1 MRVTVGDRPV
11 GETTVLVVE
20 DEVDLADLYVGF
32 LESQYDVRTARTV
45 DDALAE
51 IDESLDAV
59 LLDRRLP
66 DGSGDE
72 VLEAI
77 REDDLDCRVAML
89 TAVEPGFDV
98 IDMGFDLYLTKPAK
112 RDRVREAVA
121 TLETRNEYDEMLQQ
135 AAALASKRALLES
148 WKTSTELA
156 ESDEYDRLLDRLD
169 NVNANLTN
177 VTNEFSPDDYRVMF
191 RDLGET

>member
-1 MRVTVGDRPV
+1 M
-11 GETTVLVVE
+11 LVVE
-20 DEVDLADLYVGF
+20 DEADLADLYVGF
-32 LESQYDVRTARTV
+32 LEPLYDVRAAGTV
-45 DDALAE
+45 EDALAA
-51 IDESLDAV
+51 IDDSLDAV

-77 REDDLDCRVAML
+77 RTDDIDCRVAMV
-89 TAVEPGFDV
+89 TAVEPDFDI

-112 RDRVREAVA
+112 RDQVREAVE
-121 TLETRNEYDEMLQQ
+121 TLETRNEYDEMLRK

-148 WKTSTELA
+148 WKTPRELA

-169 NVNANLTN
+169 NVNANLTK

-191 RDLGET
+191 RDLGES